1 MITCKKQSHMGAKW
15 KQFLTIFTPIVI
27 TQLTLFSM
35 TFFDTTMSG
44 NYSNQA
50 LAGVAIGSSF
60 WAPVNAAFSGLLM
73 AITPIIAQLIGAK
86 KEKQVKNTVHNGL
99 YIALFLA
106 FILILINFF
115 GRSNDF
121 DTHARYGRSRGDCSS
136 FLKWHLYRNP
146 GFLYFR
152 DFAFF
157 Y

>member
-1 MITCKKQSHMGAKW
+1 MQQTVTYGAKW

-106 FILILINFF
+106 FILILINF
-115 GRSNDF
+115 
-121 DTHARYGRSRGDCSS
+121 
-136 FLKWHLYRNP
+136 LVVP
-146 GFLYFR
+146 
-152 DFAFF
+152 
-157 Y
+157 

>member
-1 MITCKKQSHMGAKW
+1 METISNDFHTDSHYATHA
-15 KQFLTIFTPIVI
+15 FLDDV
-27 TQLTLFSM
+27 
-35 TFFDTTMSG
+35 FDTTMSG

-106 FILILINFF
+106 FILILINF
-115 GRSNDF
+115 
-121 DTHARYGRSRGDCSS
+121 
-136 FLKWHLYRNP
+136 
-146 GFLYFR
+146 
-152 DFAFF
+152 
-157 Y
+157 